1 MRGREPEWHILGRLL
16 SAAEHGGGGTLLI
29 EGEPGTGKT
38 LLLAEAA
45 AHASRR
51 GFTLATGSVERMSP
65 ERLGT
70 RALEYLRVRLARGAP
85 GRPVLVSLDDLQRAD
100 SATLATLRAL
110 HRDLGCRR
118 LVWLLSRSVTTAGR
132 PCPATRAGVCSEH
145 LFQALESHGA
155 TRLALRP
162 LPEEAVAAVAA
173 DVLGAVPDPGL
184 LSFAAGAGGNPFLL
198 VELLRGLRE
207 EGAVE
212 VRGGR
217 ARLPRPYPAAA
228 WHGGESP
235 CPPPEPPER
244 VRAAVR
250 SRLRGLSR
258 EGRQL
263 VEVAAVLGSRFSPED
278 VGDLVGTGPA
288 ALLPAVEE
296 VLDAGL
302 LLAAGDTLEFRHEL
316 VWRAVLRDLPA
327 AMRNALHHQ
336 AGRLLLGRGGAA
348 ARAAGHLVE
357 GARPGDTRALADLDR
372 AVTEV
377 RATAPG
383 AAADLAV
390 QAVELSDSADPRRPA
405 RVVTAVEAATEAG
418 RLADAERL
426 ARSTPARTTSPAA
439 AELHCALSGVLLPA
453 GRPAEAV
460 AEAEAALRERALP
473 APWRERATLG
483 LLYGLSALP
492 DRERAEREAVRV
504 LADAGRHGEA
514 AEAAATA
521 VLGTIWWESG
531 RLAEGL
537 RAAREAVGRA
547 DDAGDPEGRACT
559 RLALAAMLTDV
570 RLLDEARAVI
580 GEAAEEDESPGHDAC
595 AAAEPPGHDAWA
607 AGEAPGHWA
616 TGEVPGHGPWAAGAA
631 ALSARAELAAGHAED
646 AAARA
651 SRALDLVQATG
662 ARLSGAVAAAVLAT
676 VALRRGDLRAAERH
690 ADGDDGWPLQAG
702 TAACWCAMAAAQ
714 VVEARD
720 GPAAALERLGPLYA
734 GVRERPGL
742 LVADPAA
749 APWLV
754 RVALAAGDRPGARLT
769 VASAERLA
777 EGAPGFPTV
786 RTAATHA
793 RGLLEGD
800 AEALEPA
807 VKEGVDPWAR
817 ASAAEDLGVTLEA
830 AGDRRACVR
839 SLDQALAGYQE
850 CGAARDAARLRRRL
864 RRLGV
869 RHRHWATTE
878 RPVTGWASLT
888 DTERTVSLLVT
899 QGWTN
904 RRVAEQMFIS
914 VHTVAFHLRQI
925 FRKLGI
931 GSRVELTRLMLER
944 HHHQEATDGT
954 NGADRPE

>member
-16 SAAEHGGGGTLLI
+16 SAAEHGGGGTLLV

-51 GFTLATGSVERMSP
+51 GFALATGSAERLSP

-70 RALEYLRVRLARGAP
+70 RALEHLRVRLARGAP
-85 GRPVLVSLDDLQRAD
+85 GRPVLVGLDDLQRAD

-118 LVWLLSRSVTTAGR
+118 LVWLLSRSVTTDGR
-132 PCPATRAGVCSEH
+132 PCPATRAGECSEH

-217 ARLPRPYPAAA
+217 ARLPRPSPAAA
-228 WHGGESP
+228 RPGGESP

-263 VEVAAVLGSRFSPED
+263 VEVAAVLGRRFSPED

-288 ALLPAVEE
+288 TLLPAVEE
-296 VLDAGL
+296 ALDAGL

-316 VWRAVLRDLPA
+316 VWRAVLHDLPA

-390 QAVELSDSADPRRPA
+390 QAVELSSRADPRRPA
-405 RVVTAVEAATEAG
+405 RPVTAVEAATEAG

-426 ARSTPARTTSPAA
+426 ARSTPARATSPAA
-439 AELHCALSGVLLPA
+439 AALHCALSGVLLPA

-504 LADAGRHGEA
+504 LADAGRRGEA

-547 DDAGDPEGRACT
+547 EDAGDPEGRACT

-580 GEAAEEDESPGHDAC
+580 GEAAEEDDSPGHR
-595 AAAEPPGHDAWA
+595 AWA
-607 AGEAPGHWA
+607 AE
-616 TGEVPGHGPWAAGAA
+616 GEVPGHGPWAAGAA
-631 ALSARAELAAGHAED
+631 ALSARAELAAGRAED

-662 ARLSGAVAAAVLAT
+662 ARLSGAVAASVLAT

-749 APWLV
+749 AAWLV

-800 AEALEPA
+800 AEALELA

-869 RHRHWATTE
+869 RHRHWATAE

-931 GSRVELTRLMLER
+931 GSRVELTRLVLER
-944 HHHQEATDGT
+944 HHAHES
-954 NGADRPE
+954 ADRPD

>member
-51 GFTLATGSVERMSP
+51 GFALATGSAERLSP

-70 RALEYLRVRLARGAP
+70 RALEHLRVRLARGAP
-85 GRPVLVSLDDLQRAD
+85 GRPVLVGLDDLQRAD

-132 PCPATRAGVCSEH
+132 PCPATRAGECSEH

-217 ARLPRPYPAAA
+217 ARLPPPSPAAA
-228 WHGGESP
+228 RPGGESP

-263 VEVAAVLGSRFSPED
+263 VEVAAVLGRRFSPED

-296 VLDAGL
+296 ALDAGL

-316 VWRAVLRDLPA
+316 VWRAVLHDLPA

-357 GARPGDTRALADLDR
+357 GVRPGDTRALADLDR

-390 QAVELSDSADPRRPA
+390 QAVELSDCADPRRPA

-426 ARSTPARTTSPAA
+426 ARSAPARATSPAA

-483 LLYGLSALP
+483 LLYGLAALP

-547 DDAGDPEGRACT
+547 EDAGDPEGRVCT
-559 RLALAAMLTDV
+559 RLALAAMLIDV
-570 RLLDEARAVI
+570 RLIDEARAVI
-580 GEAAEEDESPGHDAC
+580 GEAAEEDESPGHHAC
-595 AAAEPPGHDAWA
+595 A
-607 AGEAPGHWA
+607 AGEAPGHDVCAAGEASGHRAWA
-616 TGEVPGHGPWAAGAA
+616 AGGDVPGHGPWAAGAA
-631 ALSARAELAAGHAED
+631 ALSARAELAVGHAED
-646 AAARA
+646 AAVRA

-662 ARLSGAVAAAVLAT
+662 ARLFGAVAASVLVT

-702 TAACWCAMAAAQ
+702 TAACWCAMAGAQ

-793 RGLLEGD
+793 RGLLDGD

-839 SLDQALAGYQE
+839 SLDQALAGYQD

-869 RHRHWATTE
+869 RHRHWATAD
-878 RPVTGWASLT
+878 RPVTGWGSLT

-931 GSRVELTRLMLER
+931 GSRVELTRLVFEQ
-944 HHHQEATDGT
+944 HHDPDGT
-954 NGADRPE
+954 ERPE